1 MTRILENHYV
11 LAVPEADASS
21 SFYRDVLGFREVFA
35 GDGWRFVRRENCT
48 IILGACPDA
57 IPASELGDH
66 SYFAYLVVDDA
77 DAYWRRARD
86 KGGRR
91 DDRGSTVGNAG
102 VWNPDTGRPSHH
114 DRT

>member
-66 SYFAYLVVDDA
+66 SYFAYLVVTIA
-77 DAYWRRARD
+77 DRPWGMREFGIR
-86 KGGRR
+86 
-91 DDRGSTVGNAG
+91 T
-102 VWNPDTGRPSHH
+102 PDGHRIMIAH
-114 DRT
+114 DMGETTTNEEEEC